1 MLKSLSTTKSKQ
13 KKLMLTEPKEF
24 HFHLDNR
31 LVPHEKIMSS
41 QELLEIEM
49 QNMPKFKAKPLNKA
63 IFHKVVGLPKVTKK
77 STTKHNEFKL
87 SYKSLNRGNTS
98 MNTSF
103 ISSNCSYFKA
113 KPMPDFSK
121 IFAPSITH
129 QCSKSQ
135 GILFT
140 RI

>member
-1 MLKSLSTTKSKQ
+1 
-13 KKLMLTEPKEF
+13 MLTEPKEF

-31 LVPHEKIMSS
+31 NVPHEKIMSS
-41 QELLEIEM
+41 KELLEIEM

-63 IFHKVVGLPKVTKK
+63 IFHKVVGVPKVTRKAI
-77 STTKHNEFKL
+77 TKHNEFKL
-87 SYKSLNRGNTS
+87 SYKAMNHGNSS

-103 ISSNCSYFKA
+103 TSSNCSYFKA

-121 IFAPSITH
+121 AFAPSFTH
-129 QCSKSQ
+129 QCSKPQ
-135 GILFT
+135 GMHFT